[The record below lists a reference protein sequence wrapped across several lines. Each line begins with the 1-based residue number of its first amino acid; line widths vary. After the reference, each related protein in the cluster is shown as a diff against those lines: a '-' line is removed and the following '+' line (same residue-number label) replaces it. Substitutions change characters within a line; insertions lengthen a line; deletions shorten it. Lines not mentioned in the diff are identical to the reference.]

1 MGKWA
6 GIAAGIETTEA
17 RKEKELAQ
25 AKLDAQYDEGM
36 RLKKVGML
44 AKYASKHGSSFTGG
58 DYQTA
63 SAGSNKV
70 SLKSSNHYINL
81 LSSLDI
87 KDELITQAAGYGPKN
102 LKMITERF
110 QKTQAKHQELYG
122 KNSEMPTQ
130 LYNDALESL
139 IITQRKNPIF
149 DITKYEELFD
159 VKLTDVEALM
169 LTPQS
174 NKYPDITFAPN
185 SLYLEGKSTQAELS
199 IVDKRGVQFI
209 QGRATQEMSALN
221 KRASEILKISEQTEG
236 NLSDV
241 IQAEKTWIN
250 NRIAEVNEA
259 LTDNKDGNFAPLAFL
274 YGNNF
279 MQEIIKYDPKL
290 QNAPLNPAFT
300 TQRDTTISV
309 PNREVARI
317 LVDSGI
323 IVPPAIL
330 YDVSTNSTIP
340 VSMLVEVP

>member
-25 AKLDAQYDEGM
+25 AKLDAQFTEGNRIKLLGM
-36 RLKKVGML
+36 ALKYSDKNRR
-44 AKYASKHGSSFTGG
+44 SFTGG

-87 KDELITQAAGYGPKN
+87 KDELITQAAGYGPRN

-221 KRASEILKISEQTEG
+221 KRASEILKISEQTGG

-300 TQRDTTISV
+300 TQRDTRIEV
-309 PNREVARI
+309 PNRDVAMA
-317 LVDSGI
+317 LYESGI
-323 IVPPAIL
+323 LKKGMEVL
-330 YDVSTNSTIP
+330 NLSTGKKIRIGG
-340 VSMLVEVP
+340 VQ

>member
-87 KDELITQAAGYGPKN
+87 KDELITQAAGYGPRN

-174 NKYPDITFAPN
+174 NKYPDITFAPD
-185 SLYLEGKSTQAELS
+185 SLYLQKKSTQAELS
-199 IVDKRGVQFI
+199 AADKRGVEYSQS
-209 QGRATQEMSALN
+209 RATQEMSRLN
-221 KRASEILKISEQTEG
+221 KRASEILSISEQTGG
-236 NLSDV
+236 NLSDN
-241 IQAEKTWIN
+241 IQAEKTWIE
-250 NRIAEVNEA
+250 NRLVEVNTA
-259 LTDNKDGNFAPLAFL
+259 LADNKDGDFAPLAYL

-279 MQEIIKYDPKL
+279 MQEIMQYDPKL

-300 TQRDTTISV
+300 TQRDTIIEV
-309 PNREVARI
+309 PNRDVAMALFQGGILKKGMEVLNLSTGKKIRI
-317 LVDSGI
+317 GGVQ
-323 IVPPAIL
+323 
-330 YDVSTNSTIP
+330 
-340 VSMLVEVP
+340 

>member
-87 KDELITQAAGYGPKN
+87 KDELITQAAGYGPRN

-174 NKYPDITFAPN
+174 NKYPDITFAPD
-185 SLYLEGKSTQAELS
+185 SLYLQKKSTQAELS
-199 IVDKRGVQFI
+199 AADKRGVEYSQS
-209 QGRATQEMSALN
+209 RATQEMSRLN
-221 KRASEILKISEQTEG
+221 KRASEILSISEQTGG
-236 NLSDV
+236 NLSDN
-241 IQAEKTWIN
+241 IQAEKTWIE
-250 NRIAEVNEA
+250 NRLVEVNTA
-259 LTDNKDGNFAPLAFL
+259 LADNKDGDFAPLAYL

-300 TQRDTTISV
+300 TQRDTIIEV
-309 PNREVARI
+309 PNRDVAMALFQGGILKKGMEVLNLSTGKKIRI
-317 LVDSGI
+317 GGVQ
-323 IVPPAIL
+323 
-330 YDVSTNSTIP
+330 
-340 VSMLVEVP
+340 

>member
-6 GIAAGIETTEA
+6 GIAEGIETTEV

-159 VKLTDVEALM
+159 VKLTEVETLM
-169 LTPQS
+169 ITPQT
-174 NKYPDITFAPN
+174 NRYPDISFAPN
-185 SLYLEGKSTQAELS
+185 SLYLTEKSTQAELAT
-199 IVDKRGVQFI
+199 VDKRGVEFSLS
-209 QGRATQEMSALN
+209 RATQEMSRLN
-221 KRASEILKISEQTEG
+221 KRASEILSISEQTGG
-236 NLSDV
+236 NLSDD
-241 IQAEKTWIN
+241 IQAEKTWIE
-250 NRIAEVNEA
+250 NRMVEVSAA
-259 LTDNKDGNFAPLAFL
+259 LADNKDGDFAPLAYL

-279 MQEIIKYDPKL
+279 IQEIINYDPKL

-300 TQRDTTISV
+300 EQRGTTISV

-330 YDVSTNSTIP
+330 FDVSTNSTIP
-340 VSMLVEVP
+340 VEVP